1 MGIFTDAL
9 SIVVETPSGRSWVCA
24 PIDRATAFRVGL
36 LQAALGIARDEAARV
51 GQLLHLDAATREAIL
66 VESEAAEQGQGQGRR
81 DLAAAIGQRDELA
94 VACVRALRLPD
105 GREAPVRLVLA
116 QADADPDASPERV
129 WVGSLPLPD
138 LLAIGSALL
147 APWVAEVRDGATFRP
162 SPAGGAGPG

>member
-66 VESEAAEQGQGQGRR
+66 AESDAAEQSQGRR